1 MLHVIGSLTNR
12 QQYYQNNSWNSHVRF
27 SKKKISTRTLQRYC
41 TYEDFNS
48 LNNGNENEN
57 ENENQISRYMKQ
69 LKFLTSYEGQDEK
82 QKHRAK
88 LCSEVKVSIQS

>member
-41 TYEDFNS
+41 TYEDFRR
-48 LNNGNENEN
+48 LNNGNENDNEKEN
-57 ENENQISRYMKQ
+57 KNENQIFHYMKP
-69 LKFLTSYEGQDEK
+69 LKFPTSTLD
-82 QKHRAK
+82 
-88 LCSEVKVSIQS
+88 